1 MSDIFGLLE
10 IEQWLALLRVA
21 VGLWW
26 LESVRHKP
34 LRKFVT
40 GQMVDWTLALAEN
53 HPVPLYGNFIRRLV
67 GPNRSWFPY
76 FNLAGELAVGIG
88 LTFGF
93 LTPISALV
101 ALVLNLNYLSLAGVR
116 PRDISVNR
124 AYQCEQGQ
132 NLMMIASTVVIFA
145 TGAWSVWSV
154 DSLLGLF

>member
-1 MSDIFGLLE
+1 MQDIFGFLE
-10 IEQWLALLRVA
+10 LQEWLALLRIA
-21 VGLWW
+21 IGLWW

-34 LRKFVT
+34 LRKFVG
-40 GQMVDWTLALAEN
+40 GQMADWALALADN

-67 GPNRSWFPY
+67 GPNRNWFPY

-101 ALVLNLNYLSLAGVR
+101 ALFLNLNYLSLAGVR
-116 PRDISVNR
+116 PKDISVNK

-132 NLMMIASTVVIFA
+132 NLMMIGSTVVVAI

-154 DSLLGLF
+154 DSLLGWF